1 MPSHKESNAFIKK
14 YNKEFSIKGYSKMN
28 ITEKNKAI
36 ENKLRKLNS
45 ENTTRIREDWIK
57 LKLPSAKSMGR
68 VKQQIAKIEKKN
80 KK

>member
-28 ITEKNKAI
+28 ISDKNKAI
-36 ENKLRKLNS
+36 ENKLRKLTS
-45 ENTTRIREDWIK
+45 ENSTKIREDWIK
-57 LKLPSAKSMGR
+57 LKLPKSMGR